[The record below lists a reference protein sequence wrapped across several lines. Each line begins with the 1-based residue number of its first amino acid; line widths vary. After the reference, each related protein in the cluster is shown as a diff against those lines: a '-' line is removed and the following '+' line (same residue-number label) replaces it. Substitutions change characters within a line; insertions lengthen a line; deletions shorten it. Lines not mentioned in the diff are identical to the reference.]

1 MIPPKKKEAKEKKEK
16 EEKKKKKKRK
26 RESSSSNAES
36 ATKTASVDTIR
47 IVVSIKIRSIEGEV
61 YSPQGIVMHVS
72 CKGKEKVGDSVAA
85 PESHVGEVYHR
96 REVLPF
102 RHDTLF
108 TDLGHKSMITR
119 FKRATSHLIS
129 KMDVDHLEFLPPSD
143 KVRQF

>member
-1 MIPPKKKEAKEKKEK
+1 MP
-16 EEKKKKKKRK
+16 
-26 RESSSSNAES
+26 
-36 ATKTASVDTIR
+36 
-47 IVVSIKIRSIEGEV
+47 VSG
-61 YSPQGIVMHVS
+61 
-72 CKGKEKVGDSVAA
+72 KGKEKVGESFAA
-85 PESHVGEVYHR
+85 PKWHVGEVYRR